1 MKVTESAKARLKEV
15 LKSEEYLEVGL
26 SAGGCGGATVELTR
40 RDSKS
45 TEGLS
50 IGENTNVKFAD
61 EISSEYLT
69 GGTLDY
75 RSDILGSTF
84 VVSPPSEVSS
94 CGCGESIQLERKGR

>member
-1 MKVTESAKARLKEV
+1 MIVTESAIARLKEV
-15 LKSEEYLEVGL
+15 LRLEEYLEIGL
-26 SAGGCGGATVELTR
+26 SAGGCGGATVELTK
-40 RDSKS
+40 RDSKN

-50 IGENTNVKFAD
+50 IGEITSVKFAD
-61 EISSEYLT
+61 EISKEYLT

-94 CGCGESIQLERKGR
+94 CGCGASIQLERGR

>member
-1 MKVTESAKARLKEV
+1 MIVTESAKARLKEV
-15 LKSEEYLEVGL
+15 LKSEEYLEIGL

-40 RDSKS
+40 RDSKI

-61 EISSEYLT
+61 EISREYLT